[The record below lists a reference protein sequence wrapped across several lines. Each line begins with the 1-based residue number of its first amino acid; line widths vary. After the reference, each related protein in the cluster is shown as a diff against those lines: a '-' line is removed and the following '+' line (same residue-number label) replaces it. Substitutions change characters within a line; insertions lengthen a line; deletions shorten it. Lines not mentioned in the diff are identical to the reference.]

1 MEKTIFLMINDSNI
15 LDCCLKIGEFP
26 ILKEDSIL
34 KEAIDL
40 MDEYKLGVAA
50 LIDENYCLKGI
61 ITDGDIRRSL
71 IKIQKPLSHAL
82 VDDAI
87 NYSKKN
93 PKFISSSSSLFN
105 AVKYM
110 NENKIWDLPVLK
122 DEKIIGLLHLH
133 SAINKLIIL

>member
-1 MEKTIFLMINDSNI
+1 MGKTIFPMINDSSI

-40 MDEYKLGVAA
+40 MDDYKIGVVA

-61 ITDGDIRRSL
+61 LTDGDIRRAL

-93 PKFISSSSSLFN
+93 PKFIVSSLSLFN

-110 NENKIWDLPVLK
+110 NENKIWDLPILK
-122 DEKIIGLLHLH
+122 DDKIVGLLHLH
-133 SAINKLIIL
+133 SAIYKLIIL

>member
-1 MEKTIFLMINDSNI
+1 MINDSNI

-71 IKIQKPLSHAL
+71 IKMQKPLSHAL

-87 NYSKKN
+87 NYSKK
-93 PKFISSSSSLFN
+93 P
-105 AVKYM
+105 
-110 NENKIWDLPVLK
+110 
-122 DEKIIGLLHLH
+122 
-133 SAINKLIIL
+133 